1 MVGRMKKRRRIDIK
15 KTWKFSM
22 AVVGIVVSWLVVV
35 VVYISKRGERMGEWL
50 SVRNLQR
57 GGTGLR
63 GQRRKSQG
71 MLVLQK
77 KLTSTLWPLRN

>member
-22 AVVGIVVSWLVVV
+22 AVVGIVVSLLVVV
-35 VVYISKRGERMGEWL
+35 VVYISKGGERMGDWL

-57 GGTGLR
+57 GDTGLSEP
-63 GQRRKSQG
+63 KTK
-71 MLVLQK
+71 VLK
-77 KLTSTLWPLRN
+77 NVGITEEAD

>member
-22 AVVGIVVSWLVVV
+22 AVVGIVVSLLVVV
-35 VVYISKRGERMGEWL
+35 VVYISKRGERMGDWL

-77 KLTSTLWPLRN
+77 KLISTLWPLRN